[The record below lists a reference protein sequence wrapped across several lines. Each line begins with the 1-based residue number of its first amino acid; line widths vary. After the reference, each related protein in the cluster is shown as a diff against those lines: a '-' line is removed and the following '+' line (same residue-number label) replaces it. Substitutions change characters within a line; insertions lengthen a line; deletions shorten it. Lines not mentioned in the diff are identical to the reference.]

1 MEQPLEQPLQYGLRF
16 GKYCP
21 DEKGTCVDFYVYQNP
36 RGEEYG
42 YIFNFMTPVQNIV
55 SLFKYENSLD
65 KGYYLYVTRD
75 SYATFLTRVVGTF
88 TPWNDVVNA
97 LRGTNGVKTPQNI
110 PGTWRWMTADEEK
123 IFYEDPQLPKDSSHD
138 AREAA
143 ARGLGDSGNL
153 SESVHSGP
161 DTACAPP
168 SHDDT
173 FLLGKYVKTD
183 DNTSYDFSCKYSENY
198 ERYILVILGARLIDD
213 EPNCEP
219 ISNIEDNTAW
229 FNGIATGVKLDKD
242 SFKNL
247 KTTLENNTGIWKD
260 SIFPG
265 KWFTNEGYEEYKKKM
280 SKRYSCVAAR
290 RMMTGSIG
298 GSSRKSKR
306 IHRKPTKRRRN
317 RRGNRKTKKN

>member
-1 MEQPLEQPLQYGLRF
+1 MEQPLQYGLRY

-21 DEKGTCVDFYVYQNP
+21 GKDVVECVNFYVYQNP
-36 RGEEYG
+36 RGEAYG

-55 SLFKYENSLD
+55 SLFKYENPLD
-65 KGYYLYVTRD
+65 KGDSLYVTRD
-75 SYATFLTRVVGTF
+75 SYERFLTRVVGIF
-88 TPWNDVVNA
+88 TQWTGVVNA
-97 LRGTNGVKTPQNI
+97 LGGTNGVKTPQNI
-110 PGTWRWMTADEEK
+110 PGTWRWMTDEEK
-123 IFYEDPQLPKDSSHD
+123 IIYEGPQDSSHD
-138 AREAA
+138 TREVAA
-143 ARGLGDSGNL
+143 LGLGNSGNL
-153 SESVHSGP
+153 SESVYSGP
-161 DTACAPP
+161 DIACAPP

-280 SKRYSCVAAR
+280 SRRYSCVAAHYAAR
-290 RMMTGSIG
+290 GLGYSGSNA